1 MTFESRNSNQPLMI
15 KVDILFS
22 NHFITLHLLSFLVS
36 TFMYI
41 SRPDRPTHGISYL
54 QNYFRIDKYPK
65 PCSFLFSKKKRKLL
79 VLEDLYFFD
88 SVRIQFYIA
97 HSSLPII
104 FLKSLKI
111 SQTIAN
117 ALRLQRHQNV

>member
-1 MTFESRNSNQPLMI
+1 MI

-88 SVRIQFYIA
+88 MGILVNGN
-97 HSSLPII
+97 
-104 FLKSLKI
+104 
-111 SQTIAN
+111 TIHIPPFSFI
-117 ALRLQRHQNV
+117 RDF